1 MGPCSPRRPLE
12 VIPTL
17 VGGGGGRALPLCR
30 SRRCVVLGGPAS
42 ELRPTTRA
50 RASGRNEQT
59 MGAPIVEY
67 FAYTVT
73 TPMATLA
80 ALVVSKDCPCEW
92 HENSVQAPL
101 HRCTGCA
108 RASQMDRTAFALG
121 RTPGES
127 ATRPTG
133 NGDGDSG
140 DSEGDGALGPRYG
153 SMAD

>member
-1 MGPCSPRRPLE
+1 
-12 VIPTL
+12 
-17 VGGGGGRALPLCR
+17 
-30 SRRCVVLGGPAS
+30 
-42 ELRPTTRA
+42 
-50 RASGRNEQT
+50 

-80 ALVVSKDCPCEW
+80 ARIVSKDCPCEW
-92 HENSVQAPL
+92 HEHSVQAPL

-108 RASQMDRTAFALG
+108 SQMDQTAFALD

-140 DSEGDGALGPRYG
+140 DSGGDGALGPRYG

>member
-1 MGPCSPRRPLE
+1 
-12 VIPTL
+12 
-17 VGGGGGRALPLCR
+17 
-30 SRRCVVLGGPAS
+30 
-42 ELRPTTRA
+42 
-50 RASGRNEQT
+50 

-80 ALVVSKDCPCEW
+80 ALIVSKDCPCEW

-108 RASQMDRTAFALG
+108 SQMDQTAFALG

-133 NGDGDSG
+133 SVGLGLEMETAGTREGTEHWGLVTAAWLTEISG
-140 DSEGDGALGPRYG
+140 GRQDRPKEQGAPL
-153 SMAD
+153 A